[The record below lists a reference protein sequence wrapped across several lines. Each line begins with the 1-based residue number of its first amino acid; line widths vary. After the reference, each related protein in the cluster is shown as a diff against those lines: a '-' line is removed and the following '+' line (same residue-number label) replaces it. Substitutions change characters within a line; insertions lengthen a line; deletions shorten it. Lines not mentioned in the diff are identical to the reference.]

1 VIRDWSTPVNAS
13 RRGPRLTLTRKLGP
27 KHPPQSSITESLERE
42 ARRIAQTLH
51 DEAGQMLASVHMK
64 LDELAHS
71 LPESYN
77 TPIEEIKCMLS
88 HVEDELR
95 RLSHELRPSILD
107 DLGLMPALEFLAKG
121 VAERSGVVV
130 TLEGAI
136 QGRLPGRVEVAVYRV
151 VQEALTNVG
160 KHARATRVRIR
171 LWRRVQIHCSIR
183 DDGVGADIAEVLKR
197 RSACSLGWIGMRER
211 IEALGGKLV
220 ISSAPGQGMEVRVT
234 IPLPPQGDDV
244 NQGGVSA
251 VGDDLKLAGEISSCA
266 AGLIARTDKLA
277 AYLHNGIM

>member
-1 VIRDWSTPVNAS
+1 MNAS
-13 RRGPRLTLTRKLGP
+13 HRGPRLTLTRKVAH
-27 KHPPQSSITESLERE
+27 KHPPQASIAESLERE

-64 LDELAHS
+64 LDELAHN
-71 LPESYN
+71 LPNSHN
-77 TPIEEIKCMLS
+77 TSIEEIKCMLS

-130 TLEGAI
+130 TLEGSF

-171 LWRRVQIHCSIR
+171 LWRKAQIHCSIR
-183 DDGVGADIAEVLKR
+183 DDGVGADISEILKR

-220 ISSAPGQGMEVRVT
+220 ISSAPGQGMEIRVT
-234 IPLPPQGDDV
+234 IPLSRQGDDV
-244 NQGGVSA
+244 NQGGLPA
-251 VGDDLKLAGEISSCA
+251 VGPDLKLAGEISSCTA
-266 AGLIARTDKLA
+266 DGTARMNNLA
-277 AYLHNGIM
+277 AQLHNGIM

>member
-1 VIRDWSTPVNAS
+1 MNAD
-13 RRGPRLTLTRKLGP
+13 RRGPRLTLTRKLGR
-27 KHPPQSSITESLERE
+27 KHPPQASITESLERE

-71 LPESYN
+71 LPTSYN
-77 TPIEEIKCMLS
+77 TSIEEIKCMLS
-88 HVEDELR
+88 DVEDELR

-121 VAERSGVVV
+121 IAERSGVIV
-130 TLEGAI
+130 TLEGSI

-171 LWRRVQIHCSIR
+171 LWRRAQMHCSIR
-183 DDGVGADIAEVLKR
+183 DDGVGADLTEILKR

-220 ISSAPGQGMEVRVT
+220 ISSAPGEGMEIRVT
-234 IPLPPQGDDV
+234 IPLSPQGDDV
-244 NQGGVSA
+244 NQGGFPA
-251 VGDDLKLAGEISSCA
+251 VGPDLKLAGELSSCNAGRSARGNRFA
-266 AGLIARTDKLA
+266 AR
-277 AYLHNGIM
+277 LHNGIM